1 MRNNQKNIDFKNDEE
16 NDTNIQG
23 KFCKYI
29 VLGDDEIDF
38 SQKDD
43 NPFESRGT
51 ETSGFE
57 VISAATPDRPRQKK
71 PELVQKKVRLKA

>member
-1 MRNNQKNIDFKNDEE
+1 MTKK
-16 NDTNIQG
+16 TIQI
-23 KFCKYI
+23 FQVNLTKYI

-51 ETSGFE
+51 ETSGYE
-57 VISAATPDRPRQKK
+57 VISVATPDRPRQKK